1 MDFQK
6 VILAFQPATLLKRDS
21 NTLFS
26 CEYCEILRK
35 TNFEEHQ
42 RTAASALSESVF
54 KELWHKP

>member
-54 KELWHKP
+54 KEL